1 MIPFQIKLNGI
12 AINEDLFNWQ
22 DITIQADY
30 VNTQG
35 GVYPTPAVNIPS
47 MEFTGEAAS
56 MINSWIDNGIN
67 GGVGGLFNGMPIQ
80 LISCG
85 IPVFEGY
92 LNLAAPDT
100 EIQCDIVKVPLVN
113 LYLADDINSK
123 IDSFRFEYLADPAV
137 NFINSTDFIPVPYLN
152 QKKVNPAEVVI
163 TLISIYAI
171 SKELYEAICN
181 LTNAVGQ
188 VIASATTTTASGGI
202 SAANLVADIGYA
214 VLILAYTIA
223 ILAALVTLILKLI
236 DAFYP
241 IVKYKY
247 GMYTRELMRKAAGY
261 LGMQF
266 QSTIFTDPDSPYYNE
281 ITMPAKRAYGYKST
295 PIVPFVAQINEI
307 YSSDKSYG
315 YFDGTFGDLLRL
327 NMDKFNAAIKVED
340 INGVKTLRFERR
352 DYWADQVAVSMPDIR
367 ERDADPH
374 GTNASEIFANYYIT
388 YTPDYTDENTIDEYD
403 GTAASMHLSI
413 TNISDQKYNLLKNNK
428 EIRLPIAKGC
438 RKEFLNDIEEALNV
452 VIQIYE
458 GLINTIAA
466 LVNAIAAGLNTI
478 ISVINLVGA
487 SIPSIPTITAAN
499 FTAIENRVGV
509 MIISGNYFEVPKT
522 FIIDPKDGYR
532 LLNIS
537 KLLESPMTLMNNP
550 RHITLLNNKGWQQ
563 GFHSIEF
570 GVNEYGDYNQ
580 YYIYRQKTI
589 PLCCED
595 FVSLLNKNVIQTYD
609 GIPAEIMNLNWNQYN
624 QTATIDYRIKRKF
637 ASNLT
642 PTYIYDGR

>member
-47 MEFTGEAAS
+47 MEFTGDAAV
-56 MINSWIDNGIN
+56 MINNWISNGSN

-92 LNLAAPDT
+92 LNLAAADT

-113 LYLADDINSK
+113 LFLADDINSK
-123 IDSFRFEYLADPAV
+123 IDSFRFEYLADPSV
-137 NFINSTDFIPVPYLN
+137 NLITTSDFVPIPYLN
-152 QKKVNPAEVVI
+152 QKKVNPTETIIA
-163 TLISIYAI
+163 LISIYAL

-181 LTNAVGQ
+181 LTNAAGQ
-188 VIASATTTTASGGI
+188 VIASATTTGASGGI
-202 SAANLVADIGYA
+202 SAANLIADIAYA
-214 VLILAYTIA
+214 VLVLAYTIA
-223 ILAALVTLILKLI
+223 ILGALVTLILQLI
-236 DAFYP
+236 DAFYSV
-241 IVKYKY
+241 IKHKY
-247 GMYTRELMRKAAGY
+247 GMYTRELMQKGAAY
-261 LGMQF
+261 LGMDF
-266 QSTIFTDPDSPYYNE
+266 KSSIFMDSASPYYNE
-281 ITMPAKRAYGYKST
+281 VTIPAKRAYGYRST
-295 PIVPFVAQINEI
+295 PIVPFVAQIDEI

-352 DYWADQVAVSMPDIR
+352 DYWQDQIAITMPDIR
-367 ERDADPH
+367 ERDGDPH
-374 GTNASEIFANYYIT
+374 GTNASEIFANYYLT

-413 TNISDQKYNLLKNNK
+413 TNINDQRYNLLKNNK

-438 RKEFLNDIEEALNV
+438 RKEEYTDVEMVLIIILKAY
-452 VIQIYE
+452 Q
-458 GLINTIAA
+458 GLIGVVANLIN
-466 LVNAIAAGLNTI
+466 LISSGINSI
-478 ISVINLVGA
+478 ISVINTIGG
-487 SIPSIPTITAAN
+487 SIPTIPAVPVAN
-499 FTAIENRVGV
+499 FVTIENRIGV
-509 MIISGNYFEVPKT
+509 MIISSNYFEVPKT
-522 FIIDPKDGYR
+522 IIVDPADNQR
-532 LLNIS
+532 ITSTS
-537 KLLESPMTLMNNP
+537 KLYESAMILMNNP
-550 RHITLLNNKGWQQ
+550 MQLPALNNMNWPQ
-563 GFHSIEF
+563 GFHAIEF
-570 GVNEYGDYNQ
+570 GQNEYGGYNQ

-595 FVSLLNKNVIQTYD
+595 FVSLLNKNIIQTYD
-609 GIPAEIMNLNWNQYN
+609 GLPAEIMNLNWNQYN
-624 QTATIDYRIKRKF
+624 QTATIDYRIKKQY

-642 PTYIYDGR
+642 PKYIYDGR

>member
-47 MEFTGEAAS
+47 MEFTGDAAL
-56 MINSWIDNGIN
+56 MINDWISNGIN

-92 LNLAAPDT
+92 LNLAAADT

-113 LYLADDINSK
+113 LFLADDINSK
-123 IDSFRFEYLADPAV
+123 IDSFRYEYLADPSV
-137 NFINSTDFIPVPYLN
+137 NFINATDFIAVPYLN
-152 QKKVNPAEVVI
+152 QKKVNPAEVII
-163 TLISIYAI
+163 TLLSIYAL

-181 LTNAVGQ
+181 LTNAIGQ
-188 VIASATTTTASGGI
+188 VIASATTTTASSGI
-202 SAANLVADIGYA
+202 SAANLISDIAYA
-214 VLILAYTIA
+214 VLVLAYTIA
-223 ILAALVTLILKLI
+223 ILGALVTLILKLI

-241 IVKYKY
+241 IVKHKY
-247 GMYTRELMRKAAGY
+247 GMFTRELMRKAAGY
-261 LGMQF
+261 LGMDF
-266 QSTIFTDPDSPYYNE
+266 QSTIFMDPASPYYNE
-281 ITMPAKRAYGYKST
+281 VTIPAKRAYGYKST
-295 PIVPFVAQINEI
+295 PILPFVAQIDEI

-327 NMDKFNAAIKVED
+327 NMDKFNGAIKVENV
-340 INGVKTLRFERR
+340 NGVKTLRFERR
-352 DYWADQVAVSMPDIR
+352 DYWQDQVAISIPDIR

-374 GTNASEIFANYYIT
+374 QTNAAEIYANYYIT

-403 GTAASMHLSI
+403 GTCASMHLTINNI
-413 TNISDQKYNLLKNNK
+413 TDQKYNLLKNNK
-428 EIRLPIAKGC
+428 EIRLPIAKGA
-438 RKEFLNDIEEALNV
+438 RKEYLTDVEEVLKTLISV
-452 VIQIYE
+452 YQ
-458 GLINTIAA
+458 GLINTIGT
-466 LVNAIAAGLNTI
+466 LINAIATGINTI
-478 ISVINLVGA
+478 TSVLSVVGINV
-487 SIPSIPTITAAN
+487 PSIPTIQAAS
-499 FTAIENRVGV
+499 FTTIQNRIGV
-509 MIISGNYFEVPKT
+509 MIISSNYFEVPKT
-522 FIIDPKDGYR
+522 IIVDPKDGYR
-532 LLNIS
+532 LSPIS
-537 KLLESPMTLMNNP
+537 KLLESPMVLMNNP
-550 RHITLLNNKGWQQ
+550 LQLPLLNSNGWPQ
-563 GFHSIEF
+563 GFHSINF
-570 GVNEYGDYNQ
+570 GMNEYGDYNQ

-595 FVSLLNKNVIQTYD
+595 FVSLLNRNIIQTYD

-624 QTATIDYRIKRKF
+624 QTATIDYRIKKKF

-642 PTYIYDGR
+642 PKYIYDGR